1 MFESGDFIL
10 LLEDGQTIT
19 GSGTAPGTSGDHTG
33 GGVIG
38 SGGSTGEGGYVVWDP
53 SLMARG
59 LEEMKDSVG
68 TAFNVG
74 IWVFLGI
81 TGLYAM
87 ISIIRSLFG

>member
-1 MFESGDFIL
+1 MFKSGDFIL

-19 GSGTAPGTSGDHTG
+19 GSGTAPGTSDGHTG

-38 SGGSTGEGGYVVWDP
+38 SGGSTIESGYVVWDP
-53 SLMARG
+53 KLMARG
-59 LEEMKDSVG
+59 LEEMKGSVG
-68 TAFNVG
+68 IAFNVG

>member
-1 MFESGDFIL
+1 MFESSNFIL
-10 LLEDGQTIT
+10 LLEDGQSIIGRDSIINKCSTIE
-19 GSGTAPGTSGDHTG
+19 SS
-33 GGVIG
+33 
-38 SGGSTGEGGYVVWDP
+38 YVVWDP
-53 SLMARG
+53 GMMARG
-59 LEEMKDSVG
+59 LNTIKDSVG

>member
-1 MFESGDFIL
+1 
-10 LLEDGQTIT
+10 
-19 GSGTAPGTSGDHTG
+19 
-33 GGVIG
+33 
-38 SGGSTGEGGYVVWDP
+38 
-53 SLMARG
+53 MARG

>member
-1 MFESGDFIL
+1 MFESDSFVL
-10 LLEDGQTIT
+10 LLEDGQTIV
-19 GSGTAPGTSGDHTG
+19 SG
-33 GGVIG
+33 
-38 SGGSTGEGGYVVWDP
+38 GGSTGGIGDDGGHIIPGGSTSEGGYVVWDP
-53 SLMARG
+53 NLMARG

-68 TAFNVG
+68 IAFNVG

>member
-10 LLEDGQTIT
+10 LLDDGQTIV
-19 GSGTAPGTSGDHTG
+19 G
-33 GGVIG
+33 G
-38 SGGSTGEGGYVVWDP
+38 GGSTGGVGDDGGHVIPGGSTSEGGYVVCDP

-74 IWVFLGI
+74 ILELRAF
-81 TGLYAM
+81 M
-87 ISIIRSLFG
+87 Q

>member
-10 LLEDGQTIT
+10 LLDDGQSVISGSNSTIE
-19 GSGTAPGTSGDHTG
+19 S
-33 GGVIG
+33 
-38 SGGSTGEGGYVVWDP
+38 GYVVWDP
-53 SLMARG
+53 NMMVRG
-59 LEEMKDSVG
+59 LNTIRDSVG

-87 ISIIRSLFG
+87 ISIIRSLFS